1 MQQSIKRETFTPT
14 KTQKFLWWLAT
25 AEEKL
30 LLQSITG
37 KSKYAV
43 IGMCVFST
51 WLFATAAWIYFFSII
66 TSSYIIAI
74 ALGLFMGF
82 IILTIDRA
90 LIKGITSLH
99 NKKIL
104 PLIIRGILAVAI
116 GTFMA
121 QPALL
126 YLFDKEVKM
135 QVSLDNEQRKKDKAT
150 QQEAAIH
157 ITKNQWMQQKKVLE
171 KTLENKY
178 LEVAAARNSFIAET
192 DGTGGSKKI
201 GLKNIAFVKQKT
213 YEHLQNEYDILNKQ
227 LQPQIHFA
235 DSTLTVIQT
244 NIQKEQKQ
252 FEALLNNGFLTR
264 IEALN
269 NLIKTN
275 AALQFRYY
283 LIIFILVLI
292 ELMPVLSKTFLPA
305 TSYEEKLLLHENNE
319 RILQKQVYENELKL
333 KQQFNQNTFNNN
345 LFISNRFF
353 DYAKQKSHE
362 EIQNIT
368 HGLTENYTTQT
379 IWDEVNNRLSLQQQT

>member
-1 MQQSIKRETFTPT
+1 MQQSIKRETYAPT
-14 KTQKFLWWLAT
+14 KAEQLLWWLAT
-25 AEEKL
+25 AEKKL
-30 LLQSITG
+30 LIQSITG

-43 IGMCVFST
+43 IGMCVLST
-51 WLFATAAWIYFFSII
+51 WLFATAAWVYFFSII
-66 TSSYIIAI
+66 TTSTITAI

-90 LIKGITSLH
+90 LIKSISSLN

-104 PLIIRGILAVAI
+104 PLIFRVVLAIVI

-135 QVSLDNEQRKKDKAT
+135 QASIDNEQRKKDKAT
-150 QQEAAIH
+150 QQEAAIS
-157 ITKNQWMQQKKVLE
+157 IAKNKWLQQKQTLTKI
-171 KTLENKY
+171 LENKY
-178 LEVAAARNSFIAET
+178 TEVATARNNFIVET

-201 GLKNIAFVKQKT
+201 GLKNIALAKQKT

-227 LQPQIHFA
+227 LQPQIQQA
-235 DSTLTVIQT
+235 DNALTVIQT
-244 NIQKEQKQ
+244 NIQKEQQQ

-275 AALQFRYY
+275 TALQFRYY

-292 ELMPVLSKTFLPA
+292 ELMPVLAKTFLPK
-305 TSYEEKLLLHENNE
+305 TSYEEKLLLYENNE
-319 RILQKQVYENELKL
+319 LILQKQVYENELKL
-333 KQQFNQNTFNNN
+333 KLQFNQNVFNNN
-345 LFISNRFF
+345 ELINNNFF
-353 DYAKQKSHE
+353 ELTQQKSHE
-362 EIQNIT
+362 KMQNII
-368 HGLTENYTTQT
+368 HGFNENYTTQT
-379 IWDEVNNRLSLQQQT
+379 IWQEVNNNLSLQQQT

>member
-1 MQQSIKRETFTPT
+1 MQQSIKRETYAPT
-14 KTQKFLWWLAT
+14 KAEQLLWWLAT
-25 AEEKL
+25 AEKKL
-30 LLQSITG
+30 LIQSITG
-37 KSKYAV
+37 KNKYAI
-43 IGMCVFST
+43 IGMCVLST
-51 WLFATAAWIYFFSII
+51 WLFATAAWVYFFSII
-66 TSSYIIAI
+66 TTSTITAI

-90 LIKGITSLH
+90 LIKSISSLN

-104 PLIIRGILAVAI
+104 PLIFRVVLAIAI

-150 QQEAAIH
+150 QQEATIS
-157 ITKNQWMQQKKVLE
+157 ITKNKWLQQKQTLE
-171 KTLENKY
+171 KTLQNKY
-178 LEVAAARNSFIAET
+178 LEVAAARNNFIAET

-201 GLKNIAFVKQKT
+201 GLKNIALAKQKT

-227 LQPQIHFA
+227 LQPQIQQA
-235 DSTLTVIQT
+235 DNALTVIQT
-244 NIQKEQKQ
+244 NIQKEQQQ

-275 AALQFRYY
+275 TALQFRYY

-292 ELMPVLSKTFLPA
+292 ELMPVLAKTFLPK

-319 RILQKQVYENELKL
+319 LILQKQVYENELKL
-333 KQQFNQNTFNNN
+333 KQQFNQNVFNNN
-345 LFISNRFF
+345 ELINNNFF
-353 DYAKQKSHE
+353 ELTQQKSHE
-362 EIQNIT
+362 KMQNII
-368 HGLTENYTTQT
+368 HGFNESYTTQT
-379 IWDEVNNRLSLQQQT
+379 IWQEVNSNLSLQQQT

>member
-1 MQQSIKRETFTPT
+1 MQQSIKRETYAPT
-14 KTQKFLWWLAT
+14 KAEQLLWWLAT
-25 AEEKL
+25 AEKKL
-30 LLQSITG
+30 LIQSITG
-37 KSKYAV
+37 KNKYAI
-43 IGMCVFST
+43 IGMCVLST
-51 WLFATAAWIYFFSII
+51 WLFATAAWVYFFSII
-66 TSSYIIAI
+66 TTSTITAI

-90 LIKGITSLH
+90 LIKSISSLN

-104 PLIIRGILAVAI
+104 PLIFRVVLAIAI

-150 QQEAAIH
+150 QQEATIS
-157 ITKNQWMQQKKVLE
+157 ITKNKWLQQKQTLE
-171 KTLENKY
+171 KTLQNKY
-178 LEVAAARNSFIAET
+178 LEVAAARNNFIAET

-201 GLKNIAFVKQKT
+201 GLKDIAIAKQKT

-227 LQPQIHFA
+227 LQPQIQQA
-235 DSTLTVIQT
+235 DNALTVIQT
-244 NIQKEQKQ
+244 NIQKEQQQ

-275 AALQFRYY
+275 TALQFRYY

-292 ELMPVLSKTFLPA
+292 ELMPVLAKTFLPK

-319 RILQKQVYENELKL
+319 LILQKQVYENELKL
-333 KQQFNQNTFNNN
+333 KQQFNQNVFNNN
-345 LFISNRFF
+345 ELINNNFF
-353 DYAKQKSHE
+353 ELTQQKSHE
-362 EIQNIT
+362 KMQNII
-368 HGLTENYTTQT
+368 HGFNESYTTQT
-379 IWDEVNNRLSLQQQT
+379 IWQEVNSNLSLQQQT

>member
-1 MQQSIKRETFTPT
+1 MQQSIKRETYAPT
-14 KTQKFLWWLAT
+14 KAEQLLWWLAT
-25 AEEKL
+25 AEKKL
-30 LLQSITG
+30 LIQSITG
-37 KSKYAV
+37 KNKYAI
-43 IGMCVFST
+43 IGMCVLST
-51 WLFATAAWIYFFSII
+51 WLFATAAWVYFFSII
-66 TSSYIIAI
+66 TTSTITAI

-90 LIKGITSLH
+90 LIKSISSLN

-104 PLIIRGILAVAI
+104 PLIFRVVLAIAI

-150 QQEAAIH
+150 QQEATIS
-157 ITKNQWMQQKKVLE
+157 ITKNKWLQQKQTLE
-171 KTLENKY
+171 KTLQNKY
-178 LEVAAARNSFIAET
+178 TEVAAARNNFITET

-201 GLKNIAFVKQKT
+201 GLKNIALAKQKT

-227 LQPQIHFA
+227 LQPQIQQA
-235 DSTLTVIQT
+235 DNALTVIQT
-244 NIQKEQKQ
+244 NIQKEQQQ

-275 AALQFRYY
+275 TALQFRYY

-292 ELMPVLSKTFLPA
+292 ELMPVLAKTFLPK

-319 RILQKQVYENELKL
+319 LILQKQVYENELKL
-333 KQQFNQNTFNNN
+333 KQQFNQNVFNNN
-345 LFISNRFF
+345 ELINNNFF
-353 DYAKQKSHE
+353 ELTQQKSHE
-362 EIQNIT
+362 KMQNII
-368 HGLTENYTTQT
+368 HGFNESYTTQT
-379 IWDEVNNRLSLQQQT
+379 IWQEVNSNLSLQQQT

>member
-1 MQQSIKRETFTPT
+1 MQQSIKRETCAPT
-14 KTQKFLWWLAT
+14 KAEQLLWWLAT
-25 AEEKL
+25 AEKKL
-30 LLQSITG
+30 LIQSITG
-37 KSKYAV
+37 KNKYAI
-43 IGMCVFST
+43 IGMCVLST

-66 TSSYIIAI
+66 TTSTITAI

-90 LIKGITSLH
+90 LIKSISSLN

-104 PLIIRGILAVAI
+104 PLIFRAVLAIAI

-135 QVSLDNEQRKKDKAT
+135 QVSLDKKKKKKDKAT
-150 QQEAAIH
+150 QQEAAIS
-157 ITKNQWMQQKKVLE
+157 ITKNKWLQQKQTLT

-178 LEVAAARNSFIAET
+178 AEVAAARNNFIAET

-201 GLKNIAFVKQKT
+201 GLKNIALAKQKT

-227 LQPQIHFA
+227 LQPQIQQA
-235 DSTLTVIQT
+235 ENALTVIQT
-244 NIQKEQKQ
+244 NIQKEQQQ

-292 ELMPVLSKTFLPA
+292 ELMPVLAKTFLPK

-319 RILQKQVYENELKL
+319 FILQKQVYENELKL
-333 KQQFNQNTFNNN
+333 KQQFNQNVFNNN
-345 LFISNRFF
+345 QLINNNFF
-353 DYAKQKSHE
+353 ELTQQKSRE
-362 EIQNIT
+362 KMQNII
-368 HGLTENYTTQT
+368 HGFNESYTTQT
-379 IWDEVNNRLSLQQQT
+379 IWQEVNSNLSLQQQT

>member
-1 MQQSIKRETFTPT
+1 MQQSIKRETYAPT
-14 KTQKFLWWLAT
+14 KAEQLLWWLAT
-25 AEEKL
+25 AEKKL
-30 LLQSITG
+30 LIQSITG
-37 KSKYAV
+37 KNKYAI
-43 IGMCVFST
+43 IGMCVLST

-66 TSSYIIAI
+66 TTSTITAI

-90 LIKGITSLH
+90 LIKSISSLN

-104 PLIIRGILAVAI
+104 PLIFRAVLAIAI

-150 QQEAAIH
+150 QQEAAIS
-157 ITKNQWMQQKKVLE
+157 ITKNKWLQQKQTLT

-178 LEVAAARNSFIAET
+178 AEVAAARNNFIAET

-201 GLKNIAFVKQKT
+201 GLKNIALAKQKT

-227 LQPQIHFA
+227 LQPQIQQA
-235 DSTLTVIQT
+235 ENALTVIQT
-244 NIQKEQKQ
+244 NIQKEQQQ

-292 ELMPVLSKTFLPA
+292 ELMPVLAKTFLPK

-319 RILQKQVYENELKL
+319 FILQKQVYENELKL
-333 KQQFNQNTFNNN
+333 KQQFNQNVFNNN
-345 LFISNRFF
+345 ELINNNFF
-353 DYAKQKSHE
+353 ELTQQKSHE
-362 EIQNIT
+362 KMQNII
-368 HGLTENYTTQT
+368 HGFNESYTTQT
-379 IWDEVNNRLSLQQQT
+379 IWQEVNSNLSLQQQT

>member
-1 MQQSIKRETFTPT
+1 MQQSIKRETYAPT
-14 KTQKFLWWLAT
+14 KAEQLLWWLAT
-25 AEEKL
+25 AEKKL
-30 LLQSITG
+30 LIQSITG
-37 KSKYAV
+37 KNKYAI
-43 IGMCVFST
+43 IGMCVLST

-66 TSSYIIAI
+66 TTSTITAI

-90 LIKGITSLH
+90 LIKSISSLN

-104 PLIIRGILAVAI
+104 PLIFRAVLAIAI

-150 QQEAAIH
+150 QQEAAIS
-157 ITKNQWMQQKKVLE
+157 ITKNKWLQQKQTLT

-178 LEVAAARNSFIAET
+178 AEVAAARNNFIAET

-201 GLKNIAFVKQKT
+201 GLKDIAIAKQKT

-227 LQPQIHFA
+227 LQPQIQQA
-235 DSTLTVIQT
+235 DNALTVIQT
-244 NIQKEQKQ
+244 NIQKEQQQ
-252 FEALLNNGFLTR
+252 FEVLLNNGFLTR
-264 IEALN
+264 TEALN

-275 AALQFRYY
+275 TALQFRYY

-292 ELMPVLSKTFLPA
+292 ELIPVLAKAFLPK

-319 RILQKQVYENELKL
+319 LILQKQVYENELKL
-333 KQQFNQNTFNNN
+333 KQQFNQNVFNNN
-345 LFISNRFF
+345 ELINNNFF
-353 DYAKQKSHE
+353 ELTQQKSHE
-362 EIQNIT
+362 KMQNII
-368 HGLTENYTTQT
+368 HGFNESYTTQT
-379 IWDEVNNRLSLQQQT
+379 IWQEVNSNLSLQQQT